1 MDYLKIIKGLL
12 SKAYKFDDGKIAELL
27 KEADGVNEEN
37 ILSSLLTEDA
47 ARVTI
52 LKTPKSGETYN
63 DGYAKAK
70 KEVLTDLEN
79 QIKTAHG
86 IQSDKKGVEL
96 IDEIITAKSSNGG
109 KDGEITDDVV
119 KRHPAFIQMEKD
131 FKKQVSD
138 KEKELET
145 KTKEY
150 ETSISKI
157 STFTNVKS
165 KADGIFQALK
175 PILPKNAKVAQNIKN
190 QFYKELEGY
199 DFEQQADGSYLV
211 SKDGKRLE
219 DGHGHSRDFNEIIES
234 IAGNY
239 FEFEENNG
247 GANAGNNNDKDKTKP
262 DIKNVKSESDATK
275 IALDKT
281 IPLADRLKAL
291 EEYEKTQ
298 G

>member
-138 KEKELET
+138 KEKELEN

-199 DFEQQADGSYLV
+199 DFEPQADGSYLV

-219 DGHGHSRDFNEIIES
+219 DGHGHSRDFNEIVES
-234 IAGNY
+234 IAGIY

-291 EEYEKTQ
+291 EDYEKTQ

>member
-27 KEADGVNEEN
+27 KEADGVNEES
-37 ILSSLLTEDA
+37 IISSLLTEDA

-150 ETSISKI
+150 ETSIDKI

-175 PILPKNAKVAQNIKN
+175 PILPKNANVAQNIKN

-291 EEYEKTQ
+291 EDYEKTQ

>member
-219 DGHGHSRDFNEIIES
+219 DGHGHSRDFNEFVES
-234 IAGNY
+234 IAGIY

-291 EEYEKTQ
+291 EDYEKTQ

>member
-27 KEADGVNEEN
+27 KEADGVNEES
-37 ILSSLLTEDA
+37 IISSLLTEDA

-150 ETSISKI
+150 ETSIGKI

-175 PILPKNAKVAQNIKN
+175 PILPKNANVAQNIKN

-291 EEYEKTQ
+291 EDYEKTQ

>member
-1 MDYLKIIKGLL
+1 MDYLKIITGLL

-27 KEADGVNEEN
+27 KEADGVNEES

-70 KEVLTDLEN
+70 KEVLTDLET
-79 QIKTAHG
+79 QLKTTHG
-86 IQSDKKGVEL
+86 VQSDKKGVEL
-96 IDEIITAKSSNGG
+96 IDEIITAKSTKGDKG
-109 KDGEITDDVV
+109 DELTDDVV

-150 ETSISKI
+150 ETSIGKI

-175 PILPKNAKVAQNIKN
+175 PILPKNANVAQNIKN

-219 DGHGHSRDFNEIIES
+219 DGHGHSRDFNEFIES

-291 EEYEKTQ
+291 EDYEKTQ

>member
-27 KEADGVNEEN
+27 KEADGVNEES
-37 ILSSLLTEDA
+37 IISSLLTEDA

-150 ETSISKI
+150 ETSIDKI

-175 PILPKNAKVAQNIKN
+175 PILPKKANVAQNIKN

-199 DFEQQADGSYLV
+199 DFEKQADGSYLV

-291 EEYEKTQ
+291 EDYEKTQ